1 MTFCAIAWKQLFRSS
16 WKTFRTQFQYI
27 LSSLSRHKHLVESQA
42 SLLEY
47 EQSRVARLDAQNSFE
62 DIAKAERSRRFLAVT
77 EKIRP
82 PNTLTDH
89 EGATEI
95 RQEYPESGRWILQHP
110 CLKDWKDFT
119 CPKSPPTTVLWINGI
134 PGAGILPPFDL
145 DIQSLQPK
153 S

>member
-1 MTFCAIAWKQLFRSS
+1 MTFSTVAWEQLFHSS

-62 DIAKAERSRRFLAVT
+62 NIAKAERSRRFLAVT
-77 EKIRP
+77 EKLRP
-82 PNTLTDH
+82 PNTLSDH

-95 RQEYPESGRWILQHP
+95 RQDYPESGRWILQHP
-110 CLKDWKDFT
+110 FLKDWIDFK
-119 CPKSPPTTVLWINGI
+119 CSKCPPTRVLWINGI
-134 PGAGILPPFDL
+134 PGAGIIRPFDL
-145 DIQSLQPK
+145 DIQSLQPIN
-153 S
+153 